1 MADVAAND
9 PERLRAALGA
19 LAQLELD
26 SRGGSPLP
34 ASRLAAERRQIAG
47 LEEDTLA
54 VRAIEAIT
62 R

>member
-1 MADVAAND
+1 VADVAAND
-9 PERLRAALGA
+9 PDRLRAALRA

-34 ASRLAAERRQIAG
+34 ASRLAAGRRSPAG
-47 LEEDTLA
+47 QEEDTLA
-54 VRAIEAIT
+54 VRAIESIT